1 METNFFMLEIVMVI
15 NLVNLKTMNLEEYI
29 TAHSDAEPEYLAKL
43 NRITHL
49 RMINPRML
57 SGHFQGRVLTMF
69 CHMIQP
75 KVALELG
82 TFTGY
87 SAICLAEGMPQDGIL
102 HTIDYD
108 DELENFLK
116 GVFEA
121 SGQGHKIKLHIGD
134 ALALIE
140 KMNEIFDLVFIDADK
155 EEYMAYYEAIL
166 PKVRPGGYLLVDNT
180 LWDGKVL
187 KTVDPKD
194 KETIAIMKFNE
205 FIAKDTRIE
214 KVLLPVRDGLTLI
227 RKIS

>member
-1 METNFFMLEIVMVI
+1 
-15 NLVNLKTMNLEEYI
+15 MNTEEYI
-29 TAHSDAEPEYLAKL
+29 TAHSDIEPEYLAKL

-57 SGHFQGRVLTMF
+57 SGHYQGRVLAMF

-75 KVALELG
+75 KTVLEIG

-87 SAICLAEGMPQDGIL
+87 SAICMAEGMPEDGVL

-108 DELENFLK
+108 EELENFLK
-116 GVFEA
+116 DVFAGSEH
-121 SGQGHKIKLHIGD
+121 GHKIKLHIGD
-134 ALALIE
+134 ALTVIAS
-140 KMNEIFDLVFIDADK
+140 MNETFDLVFIDADK
-155 EEYMAYYEAIL
+155 EEYQAYFEAVL

-187 KTVDPKD
+187 KPVDPKD

-205 FIAKDTRIE
+205 TIAKDARIE

-227 RKIS
+227 RKIG

>member
-1 METNFFMLEIVMVI
+1 
-15 NLVNLKTMNLEEYI
+15 MNQEEYI
-29 TAHSDAEPEYLAKL
+29 TTHSDIEPEYLAKL

-57 SGHFQGRVLTMF
+57 SGHFQGRVLAMF

-75 KVALELG
+75 KTVLEIG

-87 SAICLAEGMPQDGIL
+87 SAISMAEGMPEDGVL

-108 DELENFLK
+108 DELESFLND
-116 GVFEA
+116 VFAKSE
-121 SGQGHKIKLHIGD
+121 QGHKIKLHIGD
-134 ALALIE
+134 ALTEIA
-140 KMNEIFDLVFIDADK
+140 KMNDIFDLVFIDADK
-155 EEYMAYYEAIL
+155 EEYQAYYEAVL
-166 PKVRPGGYLLVDNT
+166 PKVRKGGYLLVDNT

-187 KTVDPKD
+187 KPVDPKD

-214 KVLLPVRDGLTLI
+214 KVLLPIRDGLTLI
-227 RKIS
+227 RKIG